1 MTSSINPINVNTQG
15 IGAKVGFGDKSKAEH
30 KEHKPEVQVG
40 AEQKAQVSP
49 DKVLDFLSA
58 NSIAIAP
65 KKAIDPAKYVDAAS
79 KARIESF
86 MASFEDKVA
95 EGLKAFDKEFPGV
108 KVSDKAKMDVV
119 LKHVGDQA

>member
-1 MTSSINPINVNTQG
+1 MTSINPINVNTQG
-15 IGAKVGFGDKSKAEH
+15 IGAKVGFGAKPKAETE
-30 KEHKPEVQVG
+30 KEHKAEVSVG
-40 AEQKAQVSP
+40 AEKAPVSP

-58 NSIAIAP
+58 SSIAIAP
-65 KKAIDPAKYVDAAS
+65 KKAIDPAKHVDAAS

-108 KVSDKAKMDVV
+108 QVSDAAKMNVV
-119 LKHVGDQA
+119 LKQVGDQA